1 MHGSQSATRL
11 ILIMCMAE
19 VLGMAGVFAFPA
31 LLPRFLQDWGL
42 THTEAGWINGIYYA
56 GYTLAVPVL
65 ASLTD
70 RVDARR
76 VYLASGAVAASAA
89 LGFALF
95 ADGFWTA
102 CVFRALGGLGLAG
115 TYIPGLK
122 VLVDRLRG
130 TAQARAV
137 AIYTA
142 TFGIG
147 TSLSFFGA
155 GELGAR
161 FGWRW
166 AFAFA
171 AASAVVALVLAG
183 TAIRPKSPESSE
195 IPDTRLLD
203 FRPVLRNRKAMSYVL
218 AYATHMWELFA
229 MRSWMVAFLAFS
241 MTLQP
246 SEEGHWSPATVA
258 ALAALVA
265 VGANVGGAEL
275 AIRFGRQRIL
285 RLIMWSSAVFAFGFG
300 FTAALPYPVVAGLC
314 VLYTMFVTAD
324 SGAIHTGAVLSAE
337 PERRGATMA
346 IQSLLGFAI
355 ASVAPLV
362 VGMVLDASGSG
373 ESVQSWGAAFITMGL
388 VVALGPIILALLGRK
403 TTPTH
408 RSPSEASAS

>member
-11 ILIMCMAE
+11 ILIMCIAE

-42 THTEAGWINGIYYA
+42 TNTEAGWINGIYYA

-76 VYLASGAVAASAA
+76 VYLASAAVAALAA

-122 VLVDRLRG
+122 VLVDRLYG

-155 GELGAR
+155 GKLDAR

-171 AASAVVALVLAG
+171 AASAVVALLLAG

-195 IPDTRLLD
+195 APDSRLLD

-218 AYATHMWELFA
+218 AYAAHMWELFA

-241 MTLQP
+241 MNLQP
-246 SEEGHWSPATVA
+246 AQEGHWSPATVA

-285 RLIMWSSAVFAFGFG
+285 RLIMWSSALFAFGFG
-300 FTAALPYPVVAGLC
+300 FTAALPYPVVACLC
-314 VLYTMFVTAD
+314 VFYTMFVTGD

-362 VGMVLDASGSG
+362 VGMVLDATGSG
-373 ESVQSWGAAFITMGL
+373 GNVKSWGAGFITMGI
-388 VVALGPIILALLGRK
+388 VVALGPIVLALLGRK
-403 TTPTH
+403 TGGETM
-408 RSPSEASAS
+408 S

>member
-1 MHGSQSATRL
+1 MENAQSATRL
-11 ILIMCMAE
+11 ILIMCIAE

-42 THTEAGWINGIYYA
+42 TNTEAGWINGIYYA

-76 VYLASGAVAASAA
+76 VYLASAVVAASAA

-95 ADGFWTA
+95 AHGFWTA

-171 AASAVVALVLAG
+171 AASAGLALVLAA
-183 TAIRPKSPESSE
+183 TAIRPKSPESME
-195 IPDTRLLD
+195 VPDTRLLD

-218 AYATHMWELFA
+218 AYAAHMWELFA

-241 MTLQP
+241 LSLQP
-246 SEEGHWSPATVA
+246 SEEGHWSPATIA

-275 AIRFGRQRIL
+275 AIRFGRRRIL
-285 RLIMWSSAVFAFGFG
+285 TLIMWSSALFAFGFG
-300 FTAALPYPVVAGLC
+300 YTAALPYPLVAGLC
-314 VLYTMFVTAD
+314 VLYTMLVTAD

-355 ASVAPLV
+355 ASVSPLV
-362 VGMVLDASGSG
+362 IGVVLDATGSG
-373 ESVQSWGAAFITMGL
+373 QSVKSWGAAFIAMGV
-388 VVALGPIILALLGRK
+388 VVALGPIILALLAPK
-403 TTPTH
+403 STTDLPFSGAF
-408 RSPSEASAS
+408 RQ

>member
-1 MHGSQSATRL
+1 MYSSPSAIRL
-11 ILIMCMAE
+11 ILIMCVAE

-31 LLPRFLQDWGL
+31 LLPRFLQEWGL
-42 THTEAGWINGIYYA
+42 SNTEAGWINGIYYA
-56 GYTLAVPVL
+56 GYTVTVPVL

-70 RVDARR
+70 RIDARR
-76 VYLASGAVAASAA
+76 VYLTSAAVAALAA

-95 ADGFWTA
+95 ANGFWTA
-102 CVFRALGGLGLAG
+102 CLFRALGGFGLAG
-115 TYIPGLK
+115 TFIPGLK
-122 VLVDRLRG
+122 VLVDRLYG
-130 TAQARAV
+130 TAQARAI

-166 AFAFA
+166 AFALA
-171 AASAVVALVLAG
+171 AASAVVALALAG
-183 TAIRPKSPESSE
+183 TTVRPKPPGPGET
-195 IPDTRLLD
+195 PDSRLLD

-218 AYATHMWELFA
+218 TYTAHMWELFA

-241 MTLQP
+241 LSLQP
-246 SEEGHWSPATVA
+246 ADKGHWSPATVA

-265 VGANVGGAEL
+265 VVANLGGAEL
-275 AIRFGRQRIL
+275 AIRLGRRRIL
-285 RLIMWSSAVFAFGFG
+285 TLIMWGSALFAFGFG
-300 FTAALPYPVVAGLC
+300 FTAALPYPIVAGLC

-362 VGMVLDASGSG
+362 IGVVLDATGSG
-373 ESVQSWGAAFITMGL
+373 QSINSWGAAFISMGI
-388 VVALGPIILALLGRK
+388 VVAVGPIILALLCRK
-403 TTPTH
+403 TGGKTM
-408 RSPSEASAS
+408 S

>member
-1 MHGSQSATRL
+1 
-11 ILIMCMAE
+11 MCIAE

-31 LLPRFLQDWGL
+31 LLPRFFQEWGL
-42 THTEAGWINGIYYA
+42 TNTEAGWINGIYYA
-56 GYTLAVPVL
+56 GYTVTVPVL

-76 VYLASGAVAASAA
+76 VYLASAAVATLAA

-95 ADGFWTA
+95 AAGFWTA
-102 CVFRALGGLGLAG
+102 CLFRALGGLGLAG

-166 AFAFA
+166 AFVFA

-183 TAIRPKSPESSE
+183 ITVRPRSPEPNE
-195 IPDTRLLD
+195 TPDTPLLD

-218 AYATHMWELFA
+218 TYAAHMWELFA

-241 MTLQP
+241 LSLQP
-246 SEEGHWSPATVA
+246 TEEGHWSPATIT

-275 AIRFGRQRIL
+275 AIRFGRRRIL
-285 RLIMWSSAVFAFGFG
+285 TLIMWSSAIFAFGFG
-300 FTAALPYPVVAGLC
+300 FTGTLPYPVVAFLC

-324 SGAIHTGAVLSAE
+324 SGAIHTGAVLNAE

-362 VGMVLDASGSG
+362 IGVVLDATGSG
-373 ESVQSWGAAFITMGL
+373 GSVNSWGAAFIAMGV
-388 VVALGPIILALLGRK
+388 VVAFGPVILALLGRE
-403 TTPTH
+403 TGGQI
-408 RSPSEASAS
+408 

>member
-1 MHGSQSATRL
+1 MQNSQSPTRL
-11 ILIMCMAE
+11 ILIMCAAE
-19 VLGMAGVFAFPA
+19 VLSMAGVFAFPA

-42 THTEAGWINGIYYA
+42 TNTEAGWINGIYYA
-56 GYTLAVPVL
+56 GYTVTVPVL

-76 VYLASGAVAASAA
+76 VYLASAAVAALAA

-102 CVFRALGGLGLAG
+102 CLFRSLGGLGLAG

-122 VLVDRLRG
+122 VLVDRLNG

-137 AIYTA
+137 GIYTA

-171 AASAVVALVLAG
+171 AASAMISLVLAG
-183 TAIRPKSPESSE
+183 GAVRPKPPEPSE
-195 IPDTRLLD
+195 ASHTRLLD
-203 FRPVLRNRKAMSYVL
+203 FRPVLRNREAMSYVL
-218 AYATHMWELFA
+218 AYAAHMWELFA

-241 MTLQP
+241 LSLQP
-246 SEEGHWSPATVA
+246 AGETHWSPATVA

-275 AIRFGRQRIL
+275 AIRFGRRRIL
-285 RLIMWSSAVFAFGFG
+285 TIIMWSSALFAFGFG
-300 FTAALPYPVVAGLC
+300 FTAALPYPFVSALC
-314 VLYTMFVTAD
+314 VFYTMFVTAD

-362 VGMVLDASGSG
+362 IGVALDATGSG
-373 ESVQSWGAAFITMGL
+373 KSVMSWGAAFVTMGI
-388 VVALGPIILALLGRK
+388 VVALGPVILTLLSRK
-403 TTPTH
+403 TDGGT
-408 RSPSEASAS
+408 AS

>member
-1 MHGSQSATRL
+1 MHSSQSATRL
-11 ILIMCMAE
+11 ILIMCVAE

-31 LLPRFLQDWGL
+31 LLPRFLHDWGL
-42 THTEAGWINGIYYA
+42 TNTEAGWINGIYYA
-56 GYTLAVPVL
+56 GYTVTVPVL

-76 VYLASGAVAASAA
+76 VYLASAAVAALAA

-102 CVFRALGGLGLAG
+102 CLFRALGGLGLAG

-137 AIYTA
+137 GIYTA

-166 AFAFA
+166 AFVFA
-171 AASAVVALVLAG
+171 AASAVVALALAG
-183 TAIRPKSPESSE
+183 SAVRPKSPEPSE
-195 IPDTRLLD
+195 APNTRLLD

-218 AYATHMWELFA
+218 AYAAHMWELFA

-241 MTLQP
+241 LSLQP
-246 SEEGHWSPATVA
+246 AGESHWSPATVA

-285 RLIMWSSAVFAFGFG
+285 TLIMWSSALFAFGFG
-300 FTAALPYPVVAGLC
+300 FTAALPYSIVAGLC
-314 VLYTMFVTAD
+314 VFYTMFVTAD

-346 IQSLLGFAI
+346 MQSLLGFAI

-362 VGMVLDASGSG
+362 IGVALDLTGGGKSAN
-373 ESVQSWGAAFITMGL
+373 SWGAAFITMGI

-403 TTPTH
+403 TRGETI
-408 RSPSEASAS
+408 S

>member
-1 MHGSQSATRL
+1 MESSQSATRL
-11 ILIMCMAE
+11 ILIMCVAE

-31 LLPRFLQDWGL
+31 LLPRFFQEWGL

-56 GYTLAVPVL
+56 GYTVAVPVL

-76 VYLASGAVAASAA
+76 VYLASAAVAALGA

-95 ADGFWTA
+95 AHGFWTA
-102 CVFRALGGLGLAG
+102 CVFRAFGGLGLAG

-122 VLVDRLRG
+122 VLVDRLHG

-171 AASAVVALVLAG
+171 AASAAVALALAG
-183 TAIRPKSPESSE
+183 TFVRPKSPEPDE
-195 IPDTRLLD
+195 TPDTRLLD
-203 FRPVLRNRKAMSYVL
+203 FRPLLRNRKAMSYVL
-218 AYATHMWELFA
+218 AYAAHMWELFA

-241 MTLQP
+241 LSLWP
-246 SEEGHWSPATVA
+246 AEEGHWSPATVA

-275 AIRFGRQRIL
+275 AMRFGRRRIL
-285 RLIMWSSAVFAFGFG
+285 TLIMWFSALFAFGFG
-300 FTAALPYPVVAGLC
+300 YTAALPYPIVAVLC
-314 VLYTMFVTAD
+314 VLYTMVVTAD

-355 ASVAPLV
+355 ASVSPLV
-362 VGMVLDASGSG
+362 IGVVLDATGSG
-373 ESVQSWGAAFITMGL
+373 QSVNSWGAAFIAMGV
-388 VVALGPIILALLGRK
+388 VVALGPIILALLGRE
-403 TTPTH
+403 TT
-408 RSPSEASAS
+408 S

>member
-1 MHGSQSATRL
+1 MQSSQSATRL
-11 ILIMCMAE
+11 ILIMCVAE
-19 VLGMAGVFAFPA
+19 VLGMVGVFAFPA

-42 THTEAGWINGIYYA
+42 TNTEAGWINGIYYA
-56 GYTLAVPVL
+56 GYTVTVPVL

-76 VYLASGAVAASAA
+76 VYLASAAVAALAA

-102 CVFRALGGLGLAG
+102 CLFRALGGLGLAG

-137 AIYTA
+137 GIYTA

-171 AASAVVALVLAG
+171 AASALVALVLAG
-183 TAIRPKSPESSE
+183 SAVRPKSPEPSE
-195 IPDTRLLD
+195 ASNTRLLD
-203 FRPVLRNRKAMSYVL
+203 FRPVLRNRRAMSYVL
-218 AYATHMWELFA
+218 AYAAHMWELFA

-241 MTLQP
+241 LSLQP
-246 SEEGHWSPATVA
+246 AGESHWSPATVA

-275 AIRFGRQRIL
+275 AIRFGRKRIL
-285 RLIMWSSAVFAFGFG
+285 TLIMWCSALFAFGFG
-300 FTAALPYPVVAGLC
+300 FTAALPYSIVAALC
-314 VLYTMFVTAD
+314 VFYTMFVTAD

-355 ASVAPLV
+355 ASVAPLII
-362 VGMVLDASGSG
+362 GMALDATGG
-373 ESVQSWGAAFITMGL
+373 GLSVMSWGAAFITMGII
-388 VVALGPIILALLGRK
+388 VALGPIILALLGRE
-403 TTPTH
+403 TRGETI
-408 RSPSEASAS
+408 S

>member
-1 MHGSQSATRL
+1 MHSSQSATRL
-11 ILIMCMAE
+11 ILIMCIAE

-42 THTEAGWINGIYYA
+42 TNTEAGWINGIYYA
-56 GYTLAVPVL
+56 GYTLVVPVL

-76 VYLASGAVAASAA
+76 VYLASAAVAALAA

-122 VLVDRLRG
+122 VLVDRLHG

-195 IPDTRLLD
+195 APDTRLLD

-218 AYATHMWELFA
+218 AYAAHMWELFA
-229 MRSWMVAFLAFS
+229 MRSWMVVFLAFS
-241 MTLQP
+241 MSLQP
-246 SEEGHWSPATVA
+246 AEEGYWSPATVA

-285 RLIMWSSAVFAFGFG
+285 RLIMWTSALFAFGFG
-300 FTAALPYPVVAGLC
+300 FTAALPYPVVACLC

-337 PERRGATMA
+337 PDRRGATMA

-362 VGMVLDASGSG
+362 VGMVLDATGSG
-373 ESVQSWGAAFITMGL
+373 GNVKSWGAGFITMGV
-388 VVALGPIILALLGRK
+388 VVALGPIVLALLGRK
-403 TTPTH
+403 TGGETM
-408 RSPSEASAS
+408 S